1 MEQLTFNE
9 KLNNLAQIACDLGV
23 NLQPGQKLLINTPVS
38 CSDFARLI
46 AEKAFERNAKDVM
59 IQYHDEY
66 FSKIRYQHADLE
78 ALTSIPKWQ
87 QEKMND
93 YVNQNFAI
101 ISIYAEDP
109 DAMQDV
115 DAAKIVAANKAMQKA
130 GKRYQNAILN
140 DQIRWCVISVPT
152 SGWAHKVFPELPVE
166 EAVQK
171 LWDAVFYSTRT
182 DVKDPIHA
190 WQTHNNNF
198 HQKVN
203 FLNQHQFKE
212 LIYTSS
218 SGTNLHVGM
227 PENHI
232 WSGGSE
238 VAQDGISFFPN
249 MPTEEIFCAPHK
261 DRINGKLVSTHPL
274 VYNGQLIDHFQFT
287 FKDGIVTDFSA
298 EQGYETLKALIESTS
313 GSNQLGE
320 VSFVPYDSPIQNL
333 NLLFYNTLFDE
344 NASCHF
350 ALGAAYPSCIKNGQS
365 MDDKELTA
373 AGLNVSDT
381 HVDFMVGSSD
391 LDIVGVD
398 SEGKT
403 CQIFK
408 DGNWAF

>member
-1 MEQLTFNE
+1 
-9 KLNNLAQIACDLGV
+9 
-23 NLQPGQKLLINTPVS
+23 
-38 CSDFARLI
+38 
-46 AEKAFERNAKDVM
+46 
-59 IQYHDEY
+59 
-66 FSKIRYQHADLE
+66 
-78 ALTSIPKWQ
+78 
-87 QEKMND
+87 
-93 YVNQNFAI
+93 
-101 ISIYAEDP
+101 
-109 DAMQDV
+109 
-115 DAAKIVAANKAMQKA
+115 
-130 GKRYQNAILN
+130 
-140 DQIRWCVISVPT
+140 
-152 SGWAHKVFPELPVE
+152 
-166 EAVQK
+166 
-171 LWDAVFYSTRT
+171 
-182 DVKDPIHA
+182 
-190 WQTHNNNF
+190 
-198 HQKVN
+198 
-203 FLNQHQFKE
+203 
-212 LIYTSS
+212 
-218 SGTNLHVGM
+218 M